1 MKIVWSFFL
10 HENQKFAFRDY
21 NMQDPAVYS
30 FFTEG
35 HGWLHKNLFKFLN
48 LCGAKSWYQH
58 TSQYQTESMN

>member
-21 NMQDPAVYS
+21 NIQDPAVYS

-48 LCGAKSWYQH
+48 PCGPNH
-58 TSQYQTESMN
+58 GTNILVNIMTESMN

>member
-35 HGWLHKNLFKFLN
+35 HGWLHKNLFKFL
-48 LCGAKSWYQH
+48 H
-58 TSQYQTESMN
+58 TYI